1 MRKTFLACAGLV
13 GVAASLA
20 AAVPASAER
29 LENRGADLDDPI
41 MLMAEQD
48 LPRNQ
53 FMLDSSSDVE
63 LVRFRKPHDL
73 ELCNARPDPNSVD
86 GTRRGYA
93 IEASWDNDVAVIM
106 PGNCLAFDAQR
117 LKVKAAGNLPD
128 NVILTGTVRV
138 IH

>member
-1 MRKTFLACAGLV
+1 
-13 GVAASLA
+13 
-20 AAVPASAER
+20 
-29 LENRGADLDDPI
+29 
-41 MLMAEQD
+41 
-48 LPRNQ
+48 
-53 FMLDSSSDVE
+53 MLDSSSDVE

-138 IH
+138 IR

>member
-1 MRKTFLACAGLV
+1 MRKTVIACVGLV
-13 GVAASLA
+13 GVLASLA
-20 AAVPASAER
+20 VAGPAYAER

-41 MLMAEQD
+41 SLLAEEN

-63 LVRFRKPHDL
+63 LVRFKKPHDL
-73 ELCNARPDPNSVD
+73 ELCNARPDPDAVY
-86 GTRRGYA
+86 GTRHGYA
-93 IEASWDNDVAVIM
+93 IQASWDNDVAIIM

-117 LKVKAAGNLPD
+117 LKVKAAGSLPD

-138 IH
+138 IR

>member
-1 MRKTFLACAGLV
+1 MRKSFLACVGLV

-20 AAVPASAER
+20 AAVPASAQR
-29 LENRGADLDDPI
+29 LENRGADIDDPI
-41 MLMAEQD
+41 MLMAQQD

-63 LVRFRKPHDL
+63 LVRFKKPHDL
-73 ELCNARPDPNSVD
+73 ELCNARADRDSVD
-86 GTRRGYA
+86 GTRHAYA
-93 IEASWDNDVAVIM
+93 IQASWDNDVAVIM

-128 NVILTGTVRV
+128 DVVLTGTVRV
-138 IH
+138 IR

>member
-20 AAVPASAER
+20 AAVPASAQR

-138 IH
+138 IR